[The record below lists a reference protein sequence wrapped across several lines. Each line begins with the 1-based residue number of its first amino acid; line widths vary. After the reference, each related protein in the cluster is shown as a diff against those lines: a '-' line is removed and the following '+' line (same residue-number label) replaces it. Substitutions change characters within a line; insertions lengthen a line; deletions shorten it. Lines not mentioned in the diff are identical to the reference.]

1 MRGLELSGSRMTDDT
16 VSERIKRKQI
26 TLNQMM
32 VCGLGSK
39 GRCRQIVWNSLAFI
53 RHMTF
58 FKHTSSFFFVSKW
71 TFKSNIKT
79 LVKVIWVYVKFITND
94 LFLPVS
100 SPPSSTPP
108 QFHELGSLLLELKGK
123 TNSRKALYAIDA
135 FGFVMKSKFWESL
148 EENNDCVSY

>member
-1 MRGLELSGSRMTDDT
+1 MRGLELTGSRMTDDT
-16 VSERIKRKQI
+16 ISERIKRKQI

-53 RHMTF
+53 RHMIF

-79 LVKVIWVYVKFITND
+79 LVKVIWVYVKFITNE
-94 LFLPVS
+94 LLLPVS
-100 SPPSSTPP
+100 SPHFLYPSPIPWIRKSFTRA
-108 QFHELGSLLLELKGK
+108 KGK
-123 TNSRKALYAIDA
+123 DKLQESSVCYRCFWICNEIKVLRKLRIEQ
-135 FGFVMKSKFWESL
+135 W
-148 EENNDCVSY
+148 